1 MRTLR
6 MNGTGPATVLRSAL
20 SIFVFVG
27 SSHFL
32 LPEVTFSQGET
43 TSAIVGQVS
52 DASGEA
58 VPSATVTVTN
68 KETGLRRSASTDA
81 SGRFNFPQLNPGTY
95 LVKVE
100 AEGFEPQQND
110 AVSAGLGQKQTVH
123 FIVRVAQARDSIEVT
138 SEATIL
144 NPENANTSTTLNA
157 RALENL
163 PNPGGDLTYP
173 LQFAAGALVNTAGS
187 GNDFVG
193 GTNGYGNVEFNGL
206 PALSNGYIVDGL
218 ETNDPLTNLNSG
230 LSTNLVLGLNSIAEV
245 TVNTLSYAVDQGR
258 YGASQVNY
266 VTKSGSNQFHG
277 NLYELWNGSKFN
289 AANYFTNATPGNHK
303 PRSTLNHFGGS
314 VGGPIIHDKVFFFFD
329 GEWVRIALPIVTAAT
344 VPTPAFQNYV
354 LQRLFLGGTDSVTGS
369 VYQPSPQSA
378 PFYQKMFSLY
388 GNTSGTPLTV
398 LGCPFDAVGV
408 APAIANDGN
417 GCANRQS
424 VSHSSDDHEQVLTV
438 RIDYNIN
445 EKNTTWY
452 RFQTDTG
459 VQAAYTDPINSLFDS
474 VSPQPLYSF
483 AAGYTHVFSQNLVNY
498 FNPAFSWY
506 ESLFGPADFQKTL
519 SAFPIVLQGS
529 GANAPFTRV
538 GGLDNT
544 WVQGRRASRFF
555 INDNLAWSHGA
566 HELRFGTN
574 TRIFRLNDYDFGQGS
589 VPTVT
594 YSTLPQYIYGVA
606 STATETFPTSANE
619 PFNFLNLDLYAQDTW
634 KVTKKLTWTFGIR
647 DTFNSNPLNPHHHIA
662 RLTGSFESISH
673 DVNQPLHAA
682 IQTGLGNV
690 FSSTPIA
697 ILQPRTAIAWQFEPK
712 TVLRAGFG
720 VFSDILPGTI
730 ADVVGVNPPYVKTF
744 QGGLLGTVGG
754 TAIASGV
761 PNSAIDRTVAA
772 NQTFSSGFTQGQL
785 SCASAQANPATC
797 LPPVAITAVPD
808 GKLQT
813 PYFMEWSLG
822 VEHQLGTTGSLH
834 AQYVGTR
841 AVNQPYLTQVNGYQT
856 VCPGCFAPF
865 PYAQSPDPRFGA
877 VTQFSTG
884 VNSHY
889 HGLQMTAMKRFGNG
903 FMGQLNYTLSRCM
916 DTVSNG
922 GFLQFSAGGIL
933 SPLPGNLARDYGP
946 CDYDIRH
953 NLNAQYVYQFPV
965 KVQNR
970 LLGFALNGWQVSGT
984 VFWHSGIPFSVL
996 STPYSANGNGLVNG
1010 SGPQFASVVPGVP
1023 LYEHHPISGV
1033 TQPGTVQWL
1042 NPDAFVSTVDP
1053 STGACLG
1060 GDSPK
1065 NCQFGNLGRNALR
1078 GPDFTWSDFYL
1089 SKWFIVTEQMKLRFD
1104 AQFFNVFNHPNFG
1117 LPSMVLAGIP
1127 GKPSTQTGFGA
1138 LTYTTSPPTGL
1149 LGVGLGGDS
1158 TPRMIAFQLRLEF

>member
-1 MRTLR
+1 MMLRT
-6 MNGTGPATVLRSAL
+6 TL
-20 SIFVFVG
+20 SIAAVVG
-27 SSHFL
+27 SL
-32 LPEVTFSQGET
+32 LFPYSQVAFGQGET
-43 TSAIVGQVS
+43 TSAIVGQVT
-52 DASGEA
+52 DATNAAIPG
-58 VPSATVTVTN
+58 ATVTIKN
-68 KETGLRRSASTDA
+68 RETSLQRTAKTDDE
-81 SGRFNFPQLNPGTY
+81 GRFNFPQLKPGSY
-95 LVKVE
+95 SVKVE
-100 AEGFEPQQND
+100 AEGFDPRQND
-110 AVSAGLGQKQTVH
+110 NVLSGLGQKQAVNFTLK
-123 FIVRVAQARDSIEVT
+123 VAQSNQTVEV
-138 SEATIL
+138 SGAAPLI
-144 NPENANTSTTLNA
+144 NPGNPNTSTNLNA
-157 RALENL
+157 PALENL

-173 LQFAAGALVNTAGS
+173 LQFAAGALINTAGS

-230 LSTNLVLGLNSIAEV
+230 LSTNLVLGLNSISEV

-277 NLYELWNGSKFN
+277 NLYELWNGSRFN
-289 AANYFTNATPGNHK
+289 AADYFTNATPGSHK
-303 PRSTLNHFGGS
+303 PRSTVNHFGGS
-314 VGGPIIHDKVFFFFD
+314 VGGPIVRNRLFFFFD
-329 GEWVRIALPIVTAAT
+329 SEWVRIALPIVTATT
-344 VPTPAFQNYV
+344 VPTSAFESYV
-354 LQRLFLGGTDSVTGS
+354 LQQLPLGGTDSVTGS
-369 VYQPSPQSA
+369 VYQPSRQSV

-388 GNTSGTPLTV
+388 GNTNGTPLAV
-398 LGCPFDAVGV
+398 LGCPFDVGGGSPV
-408 APAIANDGN
+408 IANDGN

-424 VSHSSDDHEQVLTV
+424 VSHSSDDHEQVQTV
-438 RIDYNIN
+438 RIDCNMTVRIDCNIN
-445 EKNTTWY
+445 EKNTPWF
-452 RFQTDTG
+452 RFQADTG
-459 VQAAYTDPINSLFDS
+459 LQAAYTDPINALFNAL
-474 VSPQPLYSF
+474 SPQPLYSF

-506 ESLFGPADFQKTL
+506 GSLFGPSDFQTTL

-529 GANAPFTRV
+529 GANAPFTTV

-544 WVQGRRASRFF
+544 WVQGRRASRLF
-555 INDNLAWSHGA
+555 INDNLAWSIGT

-574 TRIFRLNDYDFGQGS
+574 TRILRLNDYDFGEGS

-594 YSTLPQYIYGVA
+594 YTTLPQYIYGVA
-606 STATETFPTSANE
+606 STATETFPTSANQ
-619 PFNFLNLDLYAQDTW
+619 PFNLLNLDLYAQDTW

-647 DTFNSNPLNPHHHIA
+647 DTLNSNPLDPHQHIA
-662 RLTGSFESISH
+662 RLSGSFNSISH
-673 DVNQPLHAA
+673 DVNQPLNTA

-690 FSSTPIA
+690 FSSTPLA
-697 ILQPRTAIAWQFEPK
+697 ILQPRTAIAWQFESK
-712 TVLRAGFG
+712 SVLRAGFG
-720 VFSDILPGTI
+720 IFSDILPGSI
-730 ADVVGVNPPYVKTF
+730 ADTVGFNPPYVKSF

-754 TAIASGV
+754 TAIAPGV
-761 PNSAIDRTVAA
+761 PNSAVDATVAA

-785 SCASAQANPATC
+785 SCASAQANPGTC
-797 LPPVAITAVPD
+797 LPAVAITAVPD
-808 GKLQT
+808 GELHA

-822 VEHQLGTTGSLH
+822 LEHQLGTTGSIH

-856 VCPGCFAPF
+856 VCEGCFAPF
-865 PYAQSPDPRFGA
+865 PYARSTDPRFGA

-884 VNSHY
+884 ANSHY
-889 HGLQMTAMKRFGNG
+889 NGLQMSAVKRIGHG
-903 FMGQLNYTLSRCM
+903 LMGQINYTWSRCM

-933 SPLPGNLARDYGP
+933 SPLPEDLARDYGP

-953 NLNAQYVYQFPV
+953 NLNAQYVYQLPV

-970 LLGFALNGWQVSGT
+970 LLGSALNGWQVSGT

-996 STPYSANGNGLVNG
+996 STPYSSNGNGIVNG
-1010 SGPQFASVVPGVP
+1010 SGPQFASVVPGAP
-1023 LYEHHPISGV
+1023 LYEHNPIPGV

-1053 STGACLG
+1053 STGACFG
-1060 GDSPK
+1060 GDSPRS
-1065 NCQFGNLGRNALR
+1065 CQFGSLGRNALR
-1078 GPDFTWSDFYL
+1078 GPNFAWSDFYL
-1089 SKWFIVTEQMKLRFD
+1089 TKSFPLTERVRLRFD
-1104 AQFFNVFNHPNFG
+1104 TQFFNVFNHPNFG

-1138 LTYTTSPPTGL
+1138 LAYTTSPPTGL

-1158 TPRMIAFQLRLEF
+1158 TPRMIAFQLRLDF

>member
-1 MRTLR
+1 MRTVQ
-6 MNGTGPATVLRSAL
+6 MDGTGPTTMLRSTL
-20 SIFVFVG
+20 SIFVLVALF
-27 SSHFL
+27 HFL
-32 LPEVTFSQGET
+32 LPELTFSQGET
-43 TSAIVGQVS
+43 TSAIIGQVS
-52 DASGEA
+52 DASGAA
-58 VPSATVTVTN
+58 VPGATVTVTN
-68 KETGLRRSASTDA
+68 KETGLRRSASTDD
-81 SGRFNFPQLNPGTY
+81 SGRFNFPQLKPGAY
-95 LVKVE
+95 SVKVE
-100 AEGFEPQQND
+100 AEGFETQQND
-110 AVSAGLGQKQTVH
+110 AVSSTLGQKQTVD
-123 FIVRVAQARDSIEVT
+123 FRLKIAQSNQTVEVST
-138 SEATIL
+138 EAPIL
-144 NPENANTSTTLNA
+144 NPENANTLTTLNA

-187 GNDFVG
+187 SNDFVG
-193 GTNGYGNVEFNGL
+193 GANGFGNVEFNGL

-218 ETNDPLTNLNSG
+218 ESNDPLTNLNSG
-230 LSTNLVLGLNSIAEV
+230 LSTNLVLGLNSISEV
-245 TVNTLSYAVDQGR
+245 TVNTLSYGVDQGR

-277 NLYELWNGSKFN
+277 NLYELWNGSRFN
-289 AANYFTNATPGNHK
+289 AANYFTNATPGSHK
-303 PRSTLNHFGGS
+303 PRSTVNHFGGS
-314 VGGPIIHDKVFFFFD
+314 VGGPIIHDKLFFFFD
-329 GEWVRIALPIVTAAT
+329 SEWVRIALPIVTPTT

-354 LQRLFLGGTDSVTGS
+354 LQQLPLGGTDSVTGS
-369 VYQPSPQSA
+369 VYQPSPQSV
-378 PFYQKMFSLY
+378 PFYQRMFSLY

-398 LGCPFDAVGV
+398 LGCPFDTSGV

-424 VSHSSDDHEQVLTV
+424 ISHSSADHEQVQTV

-445 EKNTTWY
+445 ERNTTWS

-459 VQAAYTDPINSLFDS
+459 VQAAYTDPINALFNS
-474 VSPQPLYSF
+474 VSPQPLYSL
-483 AAGYTHVFSQNLVNY
+483 AAGYTYVFSQNLVNY

-538 GGLDNT
+538 GGFDNT

-555 INDNLAWSHGA
+555 INDNLAWSLGA
-566 HELRFGTN
+566 HELRYGTN
-574 TRIFRLNDYDFGQGS
+574 TRILRLNDYDFGQGT

-594 YSTLPQYIYGVA
+594 YTTLSQYIYGVA
-606 STATETFPTSANE
+606 STATKTFPTSANE

-634 KVTKKLTWTFGIR
+634 KVTKNLTWTFGIR
-647 DTFNSNPLNPHHHIA
+647 DTLNSNPLNPHQHIA
-662 RLTGSFESISH
+662 RLTGSFNSVSH
-673 DVNQPLHAA
+673 DVNQPLNAA
-682 IQTGLGNV
+682 LQTGLGNV
-690 FSSTPIA
+690 FSSTPLA
-697 ILQPRTAIAWQFEPK
+697 ILQPRTAIAWQFESK

-720 VFSDILPGTI
+720 IFSDILPGTV

-754 TAIASGV
+754 TGIAPGV
-761 PNSAIDRTVAA
+761 PNSAVDATVAA
-772 NQTFSSGFTQGQL
+772 NQAFSSGFTQGQL
-785 SCASAQANPATC
+785 SCASAQANAATC
-797 LPPVAITAVPD
+797 LPPVAIAAVPD
-808 GKLQT
+808 GKLHA

-822 VEHQLGTTGSLH
+822 FEHQLGTTGSFH

-841 AVNQPYLTQVNGYQT
+841 AVNQPYLTQVNGYQS
-856 VCPGCFAPF
+856 VCAGCFAPF
-865 PYAQSPDPRFGA
+865 PYPQPTDPRFGA

-884 VNSHY
+884 ANSHY
-889 HGLQMTAMKRFGNG
+889 GGLQMTAMKRFGNG
-903 FMGQLNYTLSRCM
+903 FMGQLNYTWSRCM

-922 GFLQFSAGGIL
+922 GFLQFAAGGIL
-933 SPLPGNLARDYGP
+933 SPLPGNLARNYGP

-953 NLNAQYVYQFPV
+953 NLSAQYVYQLPV

-970 LLGFALNGWQVSGT
+970 LLGYALNGWQVSGT

-996 STPYSANGNGLVNG
+996 STPYSANGNGIVNG

-1023 LYEHHPISGV
+1023 RYEHNPIPGV

-1060 GDSPK
+1060 GDSPT

-1078 GPDFTWSDFYL
+1078 GPNFTWSDFYL
-1089 SKWFIVTEQMKLRFD
+1089 SKWFPLTEQLKLRFD
-1104 AQFFNVFNHPNFG
+1104 VQFFNVFNHPNFG